1 LEAASHAAVSTSVIM
16 LTVATSKI
24 FAWLAVKENLG
35 VILTDA
41 MLSISNEVW
50 VLLLMINVLLLVLG
64 MIMEILP
71 IMLIIAPVLFPLLSD
86 LGVDEVHFGVVM
98 VLNLMIGMITP
109 PIGLNLF
116 IISQIGGVGVI
127 EIFKEAVPY
136 FFILVFVLLVIT
148 YIPSITL
155 FLPDLVFDR

>member
-1 LEAASHAAVSTSVIM
+1 
-16 LTVATSKI
+16 
-24 FAWLAVKENLG
+24 
-35 VILTDA
+35 
-41 MLSISNEVW
+41 
-50 VLLLMINVLLLVLG
+50 MINILLLVLG

-127 EIFKEAVPY
+127 EIFKEAIPY

-155 FLPDLVFDR
+155 FLPDLVFDRQ